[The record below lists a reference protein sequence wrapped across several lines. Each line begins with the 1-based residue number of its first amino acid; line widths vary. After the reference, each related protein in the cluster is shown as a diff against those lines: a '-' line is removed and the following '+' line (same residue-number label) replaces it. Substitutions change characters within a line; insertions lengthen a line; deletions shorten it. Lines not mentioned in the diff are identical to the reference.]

1 MRRRRRRA
9 AWYQALTSDNIIM
22 IHVFFLV
29 KTNDLFLF
37 CLFCVIQNQV
47 WRMPMSSLILRMA
60 MITSRKIRPY
70 CMKNQK
76 LWRSLHPLLRS
87 AAEQQQGIIFLLCC
101 VCRSTSF
108 PGSLMALIAKRFLKT
123 PKLIDWTFGDIVIL
137 FIKVSYILC
146 QSVFPFIVFY

>member
-1 MRRRRRRA
+1 M
-9 AWYQALTSDNIIM
+9 
-22 IHVFFLV
+22 

-87 AAEQQQGIIFLLCC
+87 AAQQQQGIIFLLCC

-108 PGSLMALIAKRFLKT
+108 LGGLVALIARRFLKT

-137 FIKVSYILC
+137 FIKVSYIYFVSRVIRL
-146 QSVFPFIVFY
+146 SFFTNLFLVNGKRKGGTNTE